1 MSIKDLMNNK
11 PDRFC
16 SIDASTNSMAFAHF
30 YKGQLESYGK
40 IKFFGND
47 IYEKIVDTSHK
58 TRAFFNQFENMSYI
72 VIEQPIY
79 LNSPKTA
86 ANLAMSHGALVS
98 AAALSGAEHIASVS
112 PMQWQNWIGNKR
124 LTADEK
130 TAIRQ
135 ATQGKSESWYKSQE
149 RLFRKQKTIKY
160 VNEKFNTKIDDDDV
174 ADAVAIGS
182 WALDNWVKV
191 F

>member
-1 MSIKDLMNNK
+1 MNNK
-11 PDRFC
+11 PESFC
-16 SIDASTNSMAFAHF
+16 SIDASTNSLAFAYF
-30 YKGQLESYGK
+30 NNNSLERYGK

-47 IYEKIVDTSHK
+47 IYEKIIDTSHK
-58 TRAFFNQFENMSYI
+58 TKAFFLQFDSMTHI

-98 AAALSGAEHIASVS
+98 AAALSGVERVASVS

-130 TAIRQ
+130 SAIRQ
-135 ATQGKSESWYKSQE
+135 GNQGKSESWYKSQE
-149 RLFRKQKTIKY
+149 RLYRKQRTIKY
-160 VNEKFNTKIDDDDV
+160 INEKFNTKIDDDDV
-174 ADAVAIGS
+174 ADAVAIGA
-182 WALDNWVKV
+182 WTIDNWGKV